1 MSSCPCCGKPLPDTV
16 PVGELCST
24 CSNALDTGRAM
35 DDGFQPA
42 IRVEDF
48 EPRKPAKRRRSAIVH
63 RPLGV
68 TVLAACSYL
77 ASLLLLA
84 LAIIPLIWHEPEE
97 ASSHGGIATL
107 LIVCSLLSFS
117 IGLGLWTLSEWGR
130 QLFLASA
137 ALALLFGQANGLPG
151 VGTRLFN
158 LIFFWYLLKPEIKA
172 LFDEDEAPATSS
184 TKPKQLGGW

>member
-1 MSSCPCCGKPLPDTV
+1 
-16 PVGELCST
+16 
-24 CSNALDTGRAM
+24 M

-84 LAIIPLIWHEPEE
+84 LAITLTWQGSEG
-97 ASSHGGIATL
+97 ASSLGGIGAM

-117 IGLGLWTLSEWGR
+117 IGFGLWTLSEWGR